1 MFKEIKES
9 FGSALVREV
18 RSHIKTSLCIVRHR
32 THLHFNHTC
41 LKHQALPKSL
51 RSKPLLNSAEGRKL
65 ARKYGFQNLRLRI
78 RSSHCRIK
86 FCKSKVEELCCSLSK
101 NLPVNIFEKLR
112 NICKKDKTSYL
123 RSSTLLTGIC
133 LIRCYKENPE
143 NIVFLPRLKNV

>member
-1 MFKEIKES
+1 MKFS
-9 FGSALVREV
+9 WV
-18 RSHIKTSLCIVRHR
+18 HIFLGHPCR
-32 THLHFNHTC
+32 THLHFNHAC
-41 LKHQALPKSL
+41 LKHQVLSKSL

-65 ARKYGFQNLRLRI
+65 ARKYGFQNIRLRI

-101 NLPVNIFEKLR
+101 NLPVKIFEKIENHLQER
-112 NICKKDKTSYL
+112 QDKLL